1 MALDVQCSTFIKC
14 HVIIIRIITII
25 ASSMSADRFILFIT
39 HNLQMIQ
46 CICIDMMQ
54 IPFRGDYQ
62 KI

>member
-1 MALDVQCSTFIKC
+1 MALGAQCSTFINC
-14 HVIIIRIITII
+14 HVTIIRIITII
-25 ASSMSADRFILFIT
+25 ASSMLADRFILFIP

-46 CICIDMMQ
+46 CICIEMMQ